1 MALVRPV
8 GAAGHRQQG
17 LVIVLQFWA
26 PAEKNLAWLQ
36 PPMKRLHFAFVKAP
50 KLDMVAIATV

>member
-1 MALVRPV
+1 M
-8 GAAGHRQQG
+8 
-17 LVIVLQFWA
+17 VIVLEFWA

-36 PPMKRLHFAFVKAP
+36 PPMKRLHFATQGFVKAP